1 MTIIESKVKQG
12 TFTLG
17 TAPDDFDTS
26 CQTSSIAI
34 VPQYEEEGDDLE
46 VLCGDTLGKS
56 KTRGNN
62 LVITA
67 VQDFEDPAGFSAW
80 AWEHDL
86 EVVPFAFAPTGT
98 TGPSYSGSV
107 EVQAG
112 QIGGEVGER
121 IFAELEWIC
130 VGVVTRTEGTP

>member
-34 VPQYEEEGDDLE
+34 VPEYEETGDTLE

-56 KTRGNN
+56 KTRGDA
-62 LVITA
+62 LKITS
-67 VQDFEDPAGFSAW
+67 VQDFEDPAGFSVW
-80 AWEHDL
+80 AWDHDL
-86 EVVPFAFAPTGT
+86 EVVPFVFAPTGT
-98 TGPSYSGSV
+98 TGPSYAGTV

-121 IFAELEWIC
+121 IFAELEWTV
-130 VGVVTRTEGTP
+130 VGPVTRTEGTP